1 MTGTG
6 SRPDPGPDDDV
17 ASVPDGP
24 TPDPLDLAVAAVEQA
39 MTELFRL
46 AASRRVHAER
56 QRRSRTELSRTEWEL
71 LRRVDDLGPVRVS
84 RLAELVDLS
93 AAVTS
98 RALAQLEARAL
109 VVRDQTPGDGRGVS
123 FRATVKGERT
133 RARFQA
139 AMLDELSS
147 VLGEWSIRDRDALA
161 RLFPRL
167 VGDLRS
173 SRG

>member
-1 MTGTG
+1 M
-6 SRPDPGPDDDV
+6 S
-17 ASVPDGP
+17 P
-24 TPDPLDLAVAAVEQA
+24 TRRAPEPEGHAPAVVEVERA

-56 QRRSRTELSRTEWEL
+56 RRRSRTELSRTEWEL

-93 AAVTS
+93 PAVTS
-98 RALAQLEARAL
+98 RALAELEHAGQVL
-109 VVRDQTPGDGRGVS
+109 RDETPGDRRGVS
-123 FRATVKGERT
+123 YRTSAKGRRT

-139 AMLDELSS
+139 AMLDELANVLDGWS
-147 VLGEWSIRDRDALA
+147 VRDRDALA

-167 VGDLRS
+167 VDDLREQRS
-173 SRG
+173 

>member
-1 MTGTG
+1 VEAG
-6 SRPDPGPDDDV
+6 SPE
-17 ASVPDGP
+17 
-24 TPDPLDLAVAAVEQA
+24 PLELAVASVEQA

-56 QRRSRTELSRTEWEL
+56 QRRSRTTLSRTEWEL

-98 RALAQLEARAL
+98 RALTELEVAGM
-109 VVRDQTPGDGRGVS
+109 VTRDQTPEDRRGVS
-123 FRATVKGERT
+123 YRPTPKGRRT

-139 AMLDELSS
+139 AMLDELEG
-147 VLGEWSIRDRDALA
+147 VLGDWSVRDREALA

-167 VGDLRS
+167 VEDLRD
-173 SRG
+173 SRA